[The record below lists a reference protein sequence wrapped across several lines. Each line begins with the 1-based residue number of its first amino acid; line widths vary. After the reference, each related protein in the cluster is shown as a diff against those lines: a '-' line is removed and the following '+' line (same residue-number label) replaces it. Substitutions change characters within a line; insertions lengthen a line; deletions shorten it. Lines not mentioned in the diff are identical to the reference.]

1 LQVLAIALSLFVSVA
16 VAQQILPQ
24 EIHTSDL
31 IQGYIPVG
39 AFVITRGHLA
49 YVEQRAVI
57 NPGMPSAMVPAIV
70 DLTRLPPATRDK
82 VEAECAAIKITTGGC
97 WVKLQGWV
105 QQINDRSG
113 LIAADIE
120 FLPSREGQR

>member
-1 LQVLAIALSLFVSVA
+1 MQVLAIALSPFMSVA
-16 VAQQILPQ
+16 MAQQLLPQ
-24 EIHTSDL
+24 EINTGDL
-31 IQGYIPVG
+31 IQGHLPVG
-39 AFVITRGHLA
+39 AFVITKGHLA

-70 DLTRLPPATRDK
+70 DLTRLSPATRDK

-105 QQINDRSG
+105 QQIDDRFG
-113 LIAADIE
+113 LIATDIE

>member
-1 LQVLAIALSLFVSVA
+1 MQVLAIALSLFMSVA
-16 VAQQILPQ
+16 MAQQLLPQ
-24 EIHTSDL
+24 EINTGDL
-31 IQGYIPVG
+31 IQGHLPVG
-39 AFVITRGHLA
+39 AFVITKGHLA
-49 YVEQRAVI
+49 YVEHRAVI
-57 NPGMPSAMVPAIV
+57 NHGMPSAMVPAIV

-105 QQINDRSG
+105 QQIDDRFG
-113 LIAADIE
+113 LIATDIE

>member
-1 LQVLAIALSLFVSVA
+1 MQVLAIALSLFMSVA
-16 VAQQILPQ
+16 MAQQLLPQ
-24 EIHTSDL
+24 EINTGDL
-31 IQGYIPVG
+31 IQGHLPVG
-39 AFVITRGHLA
+39 AFVITKGHLA
-49 YVEQRAVI
+49 YVEHRAVI

-105 QQINDRSG
+105 QQIDDRFG
-113 LIAADIE
+113 LIATDIE

>member
-1 LQVLAIALSLFVSVA
+1 LQVLAIALSPFMSVA
-16 VAQQILPQ
+16 MAQQLLPQ
-24 EIHTSDL
+24 EINTGDL
-31 IQGYIPVG
+31 IQGYLPVG
-39 AFVITRGHLA
+39 AFVITKGHLA

-57 NPGMPSAMVPAIV
+57 NPGMPSAMVRAIV

-97 WVKLQGWV
+97 WVRLQGWV
-105 QQINDRSG
+105 QQIDDRFG
-113 LIAADIE
+113 LIATDIE

>member
-1 LQVLAIALSLFVSVA
+1 MSVA
-16 VAQQILPQ
+16 MAQQLLPQ
-24 EIHTSDL
+24 EINTGDL
-31 IQGYIPVG
+31 IQGHLPVG
-39 AFVITRGHLA
+39 AFVITKGHLA

-105 QQINDRSG
+105 QQIDDRFG
-113 LIAADIE
+113 LIATDIE